1 MVYEAKATSIVTRIK
16 VKDVPMEERDL
27 DQKRFYLP
35 MLNKVFSKIL
45 QTSSYRDMDSHFFEL
60 SRTL

>member
-35 MLNKVFSKIL
+35 MLNIFFKN
-45 QTSSYRDMDSHFFEL
+45 TSNEL
-60 SRTL
+60 VP